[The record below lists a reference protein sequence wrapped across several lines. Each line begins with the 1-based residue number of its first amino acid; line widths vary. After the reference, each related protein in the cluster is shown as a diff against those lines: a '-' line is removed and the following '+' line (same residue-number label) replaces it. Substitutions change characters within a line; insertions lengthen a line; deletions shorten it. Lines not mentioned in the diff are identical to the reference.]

1 MNVPL
6 ISSTAPDAQM
16 PGLAGRGAEAAD
28 APGFS
33 DTLSQRRDQL
43 QNTARPARTADP
55 APREGGVP
63 ANDES
68 ASRPLTPEETLAL
81 LAAGATL
88 PLMGTAQAAARAEAA
103 VAESGAA
110 PNGRAVADQ
119 TARTNGRTPAD
130 ARILSTTAADG
141 DPRAPLRTDPRA
153 APGQA
158 DAAVP
163 AGARSRAESANAA
176 LVQVQASDTSAAPRE
191 RPAQEGMSGV
201 SGTPAATPRGM
212 RAAADPSAAQAADF
226 VLPALAAAATVARQ
240 ESAVAQ
246 APGAGAESA
255 MAPLAASL
263 PHALGQAAPGAHASP
278 LVAGAPA
285 VPVPLGDPAW
295 PADFSRQVLT
305 LIQDGRNGAHTAEL
319 RLNPPDL
326 GPVRIVLHVSDSVT
340 QALFVSPHA
349 PVRHALENALPQLQQ
364 QLAQA
369 GLSLGQA
376 DVSDHQPGQQQA
388 FHSGNPQGH
397 GDTGGMRFSLDGEAL
412 PPAATVL
419 ADAVRPRAGRA
430 PDALV
435 DTFA

>member
-16 PGLAGRGAEAAD
+16 PGLAGRGADVAD

-43 QNTARPARTADP
+43 QNAARPARTAD
-55 APREGGVP
+55 AAAREGDVP

-88 PLMGTAQAAARAEAA
+88 PLMGTAQAVARAEAA
-103 VAESGAA
+103 AAESGAA

-119 TARTNGRTPAD
+119 TARTNGRAPTD
-130 ARILSTTAADG
+130 ERISTATAADG
-141 DPRAPLRTDPRA
+141 DPQAPLRTDPRA
-153 APGQA
+153 ALSQA

-163 AGARSRAESANAA
+163 AGARSRAESADAA
-176 LVQVQASDTSAAPRE
+176 LVQVQASDAGAAPRE
-191 RPAQEGMSGV
+191 RTAWEGMSDV
-201 SGTPAATPRGM
+201 SSTPATPRSV
-212 RAAADPSAAQAADF
+212 RAAADPLAAQAANSI
-226 VLPALAAAATVARQ
+226 PPGLAAASAMARQ
-240 ESAVAQ
+240 ESSMAQ

-255 MAPLAASL
+255 MAQLAVSL

-278 LVAGAPA
+278 LGAGAPA

-388 FHSGNPQGH
+388 FHSGNPQGRS
-397 GDTGGMRFSLDGEAL
+397 DTGGMRFSLDGEAL
-412 PPAATVL
+412 SPAAPVL
-419 ADAVRPRAGRA
+419 ADAVRPRAGGA